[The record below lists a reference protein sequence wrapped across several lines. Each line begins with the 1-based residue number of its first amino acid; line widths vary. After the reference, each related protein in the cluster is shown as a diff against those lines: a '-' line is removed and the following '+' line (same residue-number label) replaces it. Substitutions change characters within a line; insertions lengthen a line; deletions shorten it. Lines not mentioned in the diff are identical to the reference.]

1 MKYVILVKAGSRE
14 PEIVGLEETKSIYI
28 YTELARLLNV
38 PLVEVVKTKKMKKL
52 TEDPETKKFMCML
65 IDDMGFSREN
75 PVVNPVGSYLYDGT
89 IVGDILLATIEM
101 QPFEHIVDGF
111 DSEEEALKWFNKI
124 K

>member
-14 PEIVGLEETKSIYI
+14 PEVIGLDETKSI

-38 PLVEVVKTKKMKKL
+38 PLVEVVKTQKMKKL

-65 IDDMGFSREN
+65 IDDIGFSREN
-75 PVVNPVGSYLYDGT
+75 PIVNPIGSYLYEGT
-89 IVGDILLATIEM
+89 IVGDILLATIEL